1 MLKNNLKIDQ
11 LAKKV
16 LREYLISNFIEVS
29 KKYSPIQKMN
39 PEEGA
44 DHLIS
49 LQEQNEIR
57 ITLNTLENLLIEC
70 KITHIN

>member
-1 MLKNNLKIDQ
+1 MLKNNQQ
-11 LAKKV
+11 LDEIAKKV
-16 LREYLISNFIEVS
+16 LRDWLIGNFISVS
-29 KKYSPIQKMN
+29 KEYPPIQKMN

-57 ITLNTLENLLIEC
+57 ITLNTLENLCIEC
-70 KITHIN
+70 KITHVN